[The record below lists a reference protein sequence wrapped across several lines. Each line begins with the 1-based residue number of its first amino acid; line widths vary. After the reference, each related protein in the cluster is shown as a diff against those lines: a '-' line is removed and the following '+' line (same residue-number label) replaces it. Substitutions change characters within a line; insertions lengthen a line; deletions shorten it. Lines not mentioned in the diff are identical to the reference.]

1 MHMEHFTHEAY
12 IKAYIEDEDF
22 KEVFWQLQGQTHIEE
37 GDGKVDYHL

>member
-22 KEVFWQLQGQTHIEE
+22 KEVFQQIYGQIHIEE
-37 GDGKVDYHL
+37 GDDNVN